1 MTYGELLALL
11 KKLSPEQL
19 KQDVTVYLSDVDDIY
34 PASFIFNTDEDM
46 GEALDSVDIGHPLIS
61 A

>member
-1 MTYGELLALL
+1 MTYAELLTELST
-11 KKLSPEQL
+11 LSPEQL
-19 KQDVTVYLSDVDDIY
+19 KQDVTVYLSDIDETY

-46 GEALDSVDIGHPLIS
+46 GEALDTVDIGHPLIS

>member
-1 MTYGELLALL
+1 MTYGELLAQLYE
-11 KKLSPEQL
+11 LSPEQL

>member
-1 MTYGELLALL
+1 MTYGELLAQLYD
-11 KKLSPEQL
+11 LSPEQL

>member
-1 MTYGELLALL
+1 MTYGELLAQLYN
-11 KKLSPEQL
+11 LSPEQL
-19 KQDVTVYLSDVDDIY
+19 KQDVTVYLSDIDETY

-46 GEALDSVDIGHPLIS
+46 GEALDTVDIGHPLIS